1 MLLTAQPLQTII
13 AILAFVMVPIAL
25 GIISVRAIRRMIRLY
40 QMQSLVLAL
49 LTGLIAF
56 ERAMDLRTRVL
67 LIFFAVVIPGLLA
80 YIIEPLLAQ
89 ATVPREVPWS
99 ERLHP
104 FLRMFFRRYQEE
116 SMQSIREALP
126 VWMEHGLS
134 PRRQIISVAVSLL
147 LTAIAYFVA
156 FKLIR
161 DEPSRSQSLAV
172 AMTLLMLGIFTMI
185 NRQDLISQIIGL
197 LVMDHGLFLA
207 VVRVIA
213 LPALIPTFVVSLF
226 LYILITLF
234 ILVILLPELHAT
246 SKTIEVA
253 GQNTLRG

>member
-1 MLLTAQPLQTII
+1 MQLPTPPLQTII

-40 QMQSLVLAL
+40 QMQSLVLAF
-49 LTGLIAF
+49 LTALIAF
-56 ERAMDLRTRVL
+56 EREMDLKTRLL

-104 FLRMFFRRYQEE
+104 FFRHFLPRYYDE
-116 SMQSIREALP
+116 SVQSIREALP

-134 PRRQIISVAVSLL
+134 PSRQIVSVAVSLL
-147 LTAIAYFVA
+147 LTAGAYFVA

-161 DEPSRSQSLAV
+161 NEFNRAQSLAV

-213 LPALIPTFVVSLF
+213 LPALITTFVVSLF

-234 ILVILLPELHAT
+234 ILVILLPELHAR